1 MFGLL
6 GTVDGMVQAFD
17 VIAASNTTPKPNQ
30 LAQGIGTALVTTVV
44 GLWIAIPAIAFN
56 HVIRSRLAN
65 FLREVAA
72 VTESLMG
79 RFAGMGRKGP

>member
-1 MFGLL
+1 
-6 GTVDGMVQAFD
+6 

-44 GLWIAIPAIAFN
+44 GLWIAIPSIAFN
-56 HVIRSRLAN
+56 HVVRARLARY
-65 FLREVAA
+65 LHEASV

-79 RFAGMGRKGP
+79 RFAGPKKA